1 VVAGLAAAAD
11 STVLGAGID
20 PNAQMGPMVS
30 ARHRDRVMQL
40 IGTGAAEGGEVVA
53 GGKRG
58 EGAGYFVR
66 PTVVA
71 NSSGKDLTLVREE
84 VFGPV
89 LVAMPYSDLDEVLA
103 QANDSVYGLGA
114 SVWTNDLR
122 KAQRAIDALD
132 AGTVWVNTHN
142 MVDPN
147 MPFGGF
153 KASGVGREH
162 GRSAIEAYT
171 ETKSV
176 CIAY

>member
-1 VVAGLAAAAD
+1 VN
-11 STVLGAGID
+11 S
-20 PNAQMGPMVS
+20 
-30 ARHRDRVMQL
+30 
-40 IGTGAAEGGEVVA
+40 
-53 GGKRG
+53 
-58 EGAGYFVR
+58 AGYFVR

-71 NSSGKDLTLVREE
+71 NPSRKPLTLVSEE

-89 LVAMPYSDLDEVLA
+89 LVVMPFENFDDVLTE
-103 QANDSVYGLGA
+103 ANNSSYGLGA
-114 SVWTNDLR
+114 SVWTNRLDQ
-122 KAQRAIDALD
+122 AQRAIDALQ

-153 KASGVGREH
+153 KSSGIGREH
-162 GRSAIEAYT
+162 GRAAIEAYT